1 MCVFLPLVYSILAE
15 KREQAKKD
23 LQGLEETVARELA
36 TLYKLRQLFVRDLQA
51 RLKVVSTCWAL
62 FSPILF
68 SSLNYRLFF

>member
-1 MCVFLPLVYSILAE
+1 MDTSSTKNIYNEIFIICAFVPSILAQ

-51 RLKVVSTCWAL
+51 RLKVVSKL
-62 FSPILF
+62 
-68 SSLNYRLFF
+68 